1 MTGFVMRRRSHVRAA
16 GFYMYGGSWGD
27 SPVTIPIEGQGALAA
42 AAATVV
48 GDGQGD
54 PAYGN
59 GDMLAQA
66 ATMVGDGVSESVGNG
81 GMPAQ
86 AASIAGDGA
95 VT

>member
-16 GFYMYGGSWGD
+16 GFYIYGGSWGD
-27 SPVTIPIEGQGALAA
+27 SPVNIPIEGQGALAA
-42 AAATVV
+42 TAATVV

-59 GDMLAQA
+59 GDMSAQA
-66 ATMVGDGVSESVGNG
+66 ATMAGEGTSQSVGEG
-81 GMPAQ
+81 ALAS
-86 AASIAGDGA
+86 AASTLTGDGA